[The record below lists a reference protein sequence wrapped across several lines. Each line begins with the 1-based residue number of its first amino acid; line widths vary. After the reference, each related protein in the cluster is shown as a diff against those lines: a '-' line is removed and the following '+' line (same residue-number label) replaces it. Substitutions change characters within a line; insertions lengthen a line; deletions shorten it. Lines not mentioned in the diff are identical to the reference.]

1 MLPKLSKLE
10 LRVME
15 ILWDQGP
22 LAVREVVE
30 RMPAARRP
38 AYTTIQ
44 TVMYR
49 LEAKKALKRISKSGN
64 AHIFE
69 AAVSRQSAQ
78 RRLIDEFIA
87 LMGGSLQPLMAHLV
101 DAGKLTLE
109 DVETAQARLIE
120 LKKRRGRE

>member
-101 DAGKLTLE
+101 DAGKLTLD

-120 LKKRRGRE
+120 LKKKRGRE